1 MKTDDNSYKK
11 KLTSSFCLCNFDK
24 ENVIQD
30 FMKEL
35 KISRRKFIGTA
46 STAAFGSAAF
56 GLNFMHDES
65 PAEKSNKNI
74 VSIVRIKDGNIT
86 RAVEEAVDL
95 SGGINAVTRG
105 KNKIMLKPNLTGDSP
120 AITTNLV
127 VVKTLAQLMQKAGK
141 EVMIGEGSAAASSF
155 NLINNVIY
163 RTRKAEILEGMQKH
177 VFDTLGYTEMAH
189 SLNIPLINL
198 HCGEIVEVSLKN
210 GLVAKS
216 VKIHRSLTEIDM
228 LCSVPMMKTHV
239 LGTVTLAMKN
249 LIGLYPGTEY
259 YAVRSWLHDR
269 AAEAGSPG
277 VAYEVIDMNNAVKTG
292 FSVIDASTA
301 MEGNGPSD
309 GTLVDMGLIVAG
321 STPLAT
327 DMIGAALMGIDFNEV
342 PAIVLA
348 HKMGMQPDTLDK
360 IEIRGLQIDQCK
372 RQFVKPEIMKWT
384 AINKFWGVKEL

>member
-1 MKTDDNSYKK
+1 
-11 KLTSSFCLCNFDK
+11 LIAEK
-24 ENVIQD
+24 EIQKV
-30 FMKEL
+30 MKEF
-35 KISRRKFIGTA
+35 KISRRRFIGTA
-46 STAAFGSAAF
+46 SAAALGSAAF
-56 GLNFMHDES
+56 GLNFDHEES
-65 PAEKSNKNI
+65 PTGSSKKDI
-74 VSIVRIKDGNIT
+74 VSIVRIKDGNIA

-95 SGGINAVTRG
+95 SGGIKAVTRG

-120 AITTNLV
+120 AITTNLI
-127 VVKTLAQLMQKAGK
+127 VVKTLAGLLQKAGK

-155 NLINNVIY
+155 NLIDNVIY
-163 RTRKAEILEGMQKH
+163 RTRKQEILEGLQKH
-177 VFDTLGYTEMAH
+177 VFDTLGYTEMAQ

-198 HCGEIVEVSLKN
+198 HCGEIVEVPLKN

-239 LGTVTLAMKN
+239 LGIVTLAMKN

-269 AAEAGSPG
+269 AAEAGSQG

-309 GTLVDMGLIVAG
+309 GTLLDMGLIVAG
-321 STPLAT
+321 SSPLAT
-327 DMIGAALMGIDFNEV
+327 DMIGATLMGIDFNEV

-348 HKMGMQPDTLDK
+348 HKMGMQPDSLDK
-360 IEIRGLQIDQCK
+360 IEIRGLKIDQCK